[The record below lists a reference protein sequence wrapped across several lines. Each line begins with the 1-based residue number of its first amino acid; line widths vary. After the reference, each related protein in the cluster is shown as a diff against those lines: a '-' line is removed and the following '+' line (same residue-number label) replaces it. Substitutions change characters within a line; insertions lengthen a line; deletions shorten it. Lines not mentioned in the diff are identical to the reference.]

1 MTTKKNVGKVT
12 LTPNRINEVML
23 FWSKGNDIRT
33 ISKITELPEKVVKKI
48 LDNNA
53 EIKLPPMIRGK
64 EFERKEKIEE
74 FERILRDKRGSS
86 IKGKELWDKSKE
98 RHIDYKESWDA
109 DSVVTFNFN
118 KNKYIGI
125 ATIADGHIGHEGVDL
140 ARMEYDQ
147 DIINNTDN
155 MYVACLGDMMDM
167 FLDATKHQEAV
178 LNATNPPKDQL
189 YMFKYWLSRFK
200 NPSSKILFV
209 TKDNHVHARLKK
221 ACGIDFTNGIW
232 DDLNIF
238 YGGEQILA
246 NINVGDVSYKML
258 SRHSYKGVSRVD
270 VTKACRE
277 LLMKG
282 KYEDV
287 DVVALGHIHRGA
299 MEYFQYR
306 DSMRVA
312 IQASTYKKYDPYGAG
327 LGFDPSVI
335 FMPVLIL
342 GPNKKEFI
350 FADSIEAG
358 SKLLKKLNSK

>member
-1 MTTKKNVGKVT
+1 MSKTTK
-12 LTPNRINEVML
+12 LTPQRINEVLL
-23 FWSKGNDIRT
+23 FWSKGNDVRT

-48 LDNNA
+48 IDNNQDV
-53 EIKLPPMIRGK
+53 KLPPMVK
-64 EFERKEKIEE
+64 DKNLEKRETIEE
-74 FERILRDKRGSS
+74 FERVLREKKGSTL
-86 IKGKELWDKSKE
+86 KGKELWDEGKV
-98 RHIDYKESWDA
+98 RHIDYRDSWEADA
-109 DSVVTFNFN
+109 VATFNF

-125 ATIADGHIGHEGVDL
+125 ATVADAHLGHEGVDL
-140 ARMEYDQ
+140 ARLEQDQ
-147 DIINNTDN
+147 DIIDSTDN
-155 MYVACLGDMMDM
+155 MYVACLGDMMDL

-178 LNATNPPKDQL
+178 LNATNPPKNQL

-200 NPSSKILFV
+200 KPSSKILFV

-246 NINVGDVSYKML
+246 NINVGNINYKML

-287 DVVALGHIHRGA
+287 DIVALGHIHRGA
-299 MEYFQYR
+299 LEYFQYR
-306 DSMRVA
+306 DTMRVA
-312 IQASTYKKYDPYGAG
+312 IQASTYKTHDPYGAG

-342 GPNKKEFI
+342 SPYKKEYI
-350 FADSIEAG
+350 FTDSVESAAR
-358 SKLLKKLNSK
+358 LLKKLNGK